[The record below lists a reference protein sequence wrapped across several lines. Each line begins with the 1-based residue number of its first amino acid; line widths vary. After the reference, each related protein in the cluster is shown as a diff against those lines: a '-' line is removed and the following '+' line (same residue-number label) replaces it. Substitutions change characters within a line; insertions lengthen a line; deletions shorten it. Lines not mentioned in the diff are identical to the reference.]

1 VKHFKN
7 MEEGVYGL
15 WQAAKYIHG
24 PKKGQESLVQSLKPL
39 GLVNNS
45 RISAEQCYTEKD
57 MTYPRGSLNR
67 LGLKGNSSLQ
77 KETRFVLTLAFSL
90 TWLAFIDPA
99 LIQNV
104 LWASFI
110 YWS

>member
-1 VKHFKN
+1 

-57 MTYPRGSLNR
+57 MTYPRG
-67 LGLKGNSSLQ
+67 
-77 KETRFVLTLAFSL
+77 
-90 TWLAFIDPA
+90 
-99 LIQNV
+99 
-104 LWASFI
+104 
-110 YWS
+110 